1 MVEFKRQLN
10 RGGDLQLCGLLALVT
25 LHGNLNSTF
34 ENCASILFMEHQ
46 AGLSFLSF
54 FIQKVIHL
62 DFRRKNT

>member
-10 RGGDLQLCGLLALVT
+10 REGNLQLCELLTLVT
-25 LHGNLNSTF
+25 LHGNLNGTF

-54 FIQKVIHL
+54 LIQKVIHL
-62 DFRRKNT
+62 DFKRKNT